1 MIPEILDLIGQ
12 FAGTYFLLAVG
23 RKPTSRQLLRDGG
36 IPTVLEQILKTG
48 GDIRM
53 LYLVKDIYPDPELA
67 IIKAVFAM
75 DPFLARRIC
84 TIWDSWYSDTGYGI
98 SYHFSFTWGL
108 KNLQPDEKTRIHF
121 ERLRNAKPLVH
132 TPVESESG
140 SESGSESEEEL
151 EYEEVT
157 PYIRSTLEERLGMI
171 TSGQVTDINY
181 IVCDYMTSFLT
192 QIQEIRKFIEVNGVQ
207 HMSKIREEIP
217 IQGPSEHA
225 MWLINLCVDLGYE
238 GVRCKTPNRRSR
250 VEPGV
255 IYYKYPNLNNHNIAC
270 WMYFESF

>member
-23 RKPTSRQLLRDGG
+23 RKPSSRQLLRDGG

-53 LYLVKDIYPDPELA
+53 LYLVKDIYPDPELP
-67 IIKAVFAM
+67 IVKAVLTM

-84 TIWDSWYSDTGYGI
+84 TIWDTWYSDIGYGI
-98 SYHFSFTWGL
+98 SFHLSFTWGL

-121 ERLRNAKPLVH
+121 ERLRAAKALVH

-140 SESGSESEEEL
+140 SESWPESEEEP
-151 EYEEVT
+151 EYEEVN
-157 PYIRSTLEERLGMI
+157 PYIRSTLEERLGMT
-171 TSGQVTDINY
+171 TSSQVTDINY
-181 IVCDYMTSFLT
+181 IACDFMTIFLT

-207 HMSKIREEIP
+207 HMRKIREEIP
-217 IQGPSEHA
+217 IQGPIEHA

-238 GVRCKTPNRRSR
+238 GRRRKTPGRSR

-255 IYYKYPNLNNHNIAC
+255 IYYKYPSLHDPDIAC